1 MKELPERRR
10 TFAWAGSAGRTRSI
24 PGPVLAAFVEGRV
37 HSCEPNRHLDLK
49 TLMICG
55 ASASTYVS
63 REIAALQ

>member
-10 TFAWAGSAGRTRSI
+10 TFAWAGWQE
-24 PGPVLAAFVEGRV
+24 GPARFRGL
-37 HSCEPNRHLDLK
+37 CEPLSSRESLFMRAQPSLDLK

-55 ASASTYVS
+55 ASARSYVS